1 MRSFIT
7 PFLITYIFFINLSAK
22 EGIGLEQINSRETST
37 IKVVRVKYVPDYH
50 PRGHDAFLYAIAYYE
65 SRNNYSTVNKWGYL
79 GKYQFHPTT
88 LESIGIKTTPP
99 EFLKDNA
106 LQEKA
111 MQTLLER
118 NKKSLRKF
126 IKLYDRKYV
135 GGVYVTESG
144 ILAAAHLGGAGNVK
158 KWFRTREDFKDGLG
172 TSITSYM
179 EIFSGYKLDVN

>member
-1 MRSFIT
+1 
-7 PFLITYIFFINLSAK
+7 
-22 EGIGLEQINSRETST
+22 
-37 IKVVRVKYVPDYH
+37 
-50 PRGHDAFLYAIAYYE
+50 
-65 SRNNYSTVNKWGYL
+65 
-79 GKYQFHPTT
+79 
-88 LESIGIKTTPP
+88 
-99 EFLKDNA
+99 
-106 LQEKA
+106 

>member
-1 MRSFIT
+1 MRSLIA
-7 PFLITYIFFINLSAK
+7 PFLISYIFFINLAKK
-22 EGIGLEQINSRETST
+22 EGIGVDYLRT
-37 IKVVRVKYVPDYH
+37 KVIYTDSLVRVRYLPDFH

-99 EFLKDNA
+99 EFLKDST

-118 NKKSLRKF
+118 NKKSLKNF

-172 TSITSYM
+172 TSIISYM
-179 EIFSGYKLDVN
+179 ETFSGYKLDLN